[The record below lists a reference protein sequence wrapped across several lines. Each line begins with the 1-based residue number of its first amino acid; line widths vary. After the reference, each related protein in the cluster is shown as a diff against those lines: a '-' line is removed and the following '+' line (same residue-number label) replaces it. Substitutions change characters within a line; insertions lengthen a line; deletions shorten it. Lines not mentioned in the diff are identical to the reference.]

1 MESKA
6 GMHTTSLGDNGPAIS
21 ALALGA
27 ASLGS
32 VYSEVSQANADETV
46 RTALELGVNFIDVAP
61 YYGLTRA
68 ETALGHALI
77 GVPRDTYVL
86 ATKIGRYGDKDWDFS
101 REATLRSLDASLSR
115 LKCDRIDILQCH
127 DIEMGDYQQLID
139 EALPTLHDLKRQGVI
154 GFVGITGYDLA
165 LLEKVAVEQK
175 VDTVMAYCTYT
186 LQDQRLAPVARHLQ
200 AQGISVFNASPLGMG
215 LLTRRGPPDWHPG
228 HPTVHAAAAEAA
240 RICAEAGSDISKL
253 ALQFALQGAM
263 KNGMAT
269 TVIGSSSP
277 ANMRDNVAALS
288 EPINPELLAQVEA
301 VLAPVLNQ
309 GWDVLAGNG
318 GKAGK

>member
-1 MESKA
+1 ME
-6 GMHTTSLGDNGPAIS
+6 TTPLGSNGPAIS
-21 ALALGA
+21 ALGLGA

-61 YYGLTRA
+61 YYGLTKA
-68 ETALGHALI
+68 ETALGHALQ
-77 GVPRDTYVL
+77 GVPRESYVL

-101 REATLRSLDASLSR
+101 REATLRSLDASLDR
-115 LKCDRIDILQCH
+115 LKSGRIDILQCH
-127 DIEMGDYQQLID
+127 DIEMGNYQQLID
-139 EALPTLHDLKRQGVI
+139 EAIPTLHDLKRQGII

-165 LLEKVAVEQK
+165 LLEKIAIEQK

-186 LQDQRLAPVARHLQ
+186 LQDQRLAPVAKRLQ
-200 AQGISVFNASPLGMG
+200 GHGISVFNASPLGMG

-228 HPTVHAAAAEAA
+228 HSSVHAAAAEAA
-240 RICAEAGSDISKL
+240 RICAEAGSNISKL
-253 ALQFALQGAM
+253 ALQFALQGAV

-277 ANMRDNVAALS
+277 ANMRDNAAALEAPIDLELLTRVAA
-288 EPINPELLAQVEA
+288 IF
-301 VLAPVLNQ
+301 APVLDK
-309 GWDVLAGNG
+309 GWDVLPGNG